1 MKILHVISSLEVG
14 GAQRLL
20 SDLLP
25 LVAKEN
31 LVSLLVFKNTDT
43 IFEQYIKE
51 KGIIINSLNVNC
63 IYNPWIFVRL
73 FFIVRKFDIIHIHLF
88 PSLYWGALVQKFT
101 RCRFFY
107 TEHSTSNK
115 RRNKKYLRFIEQKV
129 YRSYDKIISIS
140 NQTEINLLQWLDLNK
155 ISKFIVVENGIDLQK
170 FRKSYES
177 ILPKTSINLL
187 MISRFTKAKD
197 HSTIISAMELL
208 RDDIHLYLVGD
219 GETRN
224 VNESLVKEKHLES
237 RVHFLGNRND
247 SPQLISSCLIGI
259 QSSHWEGF
267 GLTAVEFM
275 AAGKPIVASDV
286 EGLRQVVENAGL
298 LFKHGDRYDFVY
310 KINLLLN
317 SEDYYHK
324 ISCKCFQ
331 RSKLYDINIT
341 AMKYNMLY
349 SNK

>member
-51 KGIIINSLNVNC
+51 IGIIINSLNVNC

-140 NQTEINLLQWLDLNK
+140 NQTEINLLQWLDLNL
-155 ISKFIVVENGIDLQK
+155 SL
-170 FRKSYES
+170 
-177 ILPKTSINLL
+177 
-187 MISRFTKAKD
+187 
-197 HSTIISAMELL
+197 
-208 RDDIHLYLVGD
+208 IH
-219 GETRN
+219 
-224 VNESLVKEKHLES
+224 
-237 RVHFLGNRND
+237 
-247 SPQLISSCLIGI
+247 I
-259 QSSHWEGF
+259 
-267 GLTAVEFM
+267 
-275 AAGKPIVASDV
+275 
-286 EGLRQVVENAGL
+286 
-298 LFKHGDRYDFVY
+298 
-310 KINLLLN
+310 
-317 SEDYYHK
+317 
-324 ISCKCFQ
+324 
-331 RSKLYDINIT
+331 
-341 AMKYNMLY
+341 
-349 SNK
+349 

>member
-140 NQTEINLLQWLDLNK
+140 NQTEINLLQWLHLNK
-155 ISKFIVVENGIDLQK
+155 ISKFIVVENGVDLQK

-177 ILPKTSINLL
+177 ILPKTNINLL

-197 HSTIISAMELL
+197 HFTCRSSSWIQYWMFSDET
-208 RDDIHLYLVGD
+208 D
-219 GETRN
+219 G
-224 VNESLVKEKHLES
+224 NESKSAKS
-237 RVHFLGNRND
+237 RSDRGRRRHF
-247 SPQLISSCLIGI
+247 
-259 QSSHWEGF
+259 
-267 GLTAVEFM
+267 
-275 AAGKPIVASDV
+275 
-286 EGLRQVVENAGL
+286 
-298 LFKHGDRYDFVY
+298 
-310 KINLLLN
+310 
-317 SEDYYHK
+317 
-324 ISCKCFQ
+324 
-331 RSKLYDINIT
+331 
-341 AMKYNMLY
+341 
-349 SNK
+349 